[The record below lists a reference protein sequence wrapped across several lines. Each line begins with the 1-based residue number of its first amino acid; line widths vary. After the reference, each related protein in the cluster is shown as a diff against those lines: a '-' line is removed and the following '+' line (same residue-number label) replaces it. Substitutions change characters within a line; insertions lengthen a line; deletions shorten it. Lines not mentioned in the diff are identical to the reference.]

1 MSAKDSTFK
10 DFPELTQRSDFTLKK
25 LKKLRERFKSI
36 IESSD
41 YSEHITIVTTG
52 SYGRGEASEESDL
65 DLFIL
70 LDADE
75 PVEEAIPEVLEAI
88 KRLLDQE
95 VPKSTGETSTFG
107 PDAVIKFGEMLQNIG
122 GDKDN
127 NESLTRRVLFLLE
140 GTWLYGQDR
149 FEKYRRRLLEKY
161 IKEDS
166 PDHQLSKFFLNEI
179 IRYYRTIATD
189 FEHKVSEGNK
199 EWGLRSIKL
208 RFSRK
213 LLYFGGLITV
223 AKVSELTQ
231 AEKVDQSIVLLDK
244 PVLERTA
251 VLSDGDIQSMREIFR
266 IYEQFLTAI
275 SDPEK
280 RQKLEQTKKETRHDC
295 AQYMELRELSSE
307 FSNKL
312 AHWIE
317 GRFDTGHPI
326 HHSLIF

>member
-1 MSAKDSTFK
+1 MSTKDSTFQ
-10 DFPELTQRSDFTLKK
+10 DFPELAKRSDFTQKK
-25 LKKLRERFKSI
+25 LKTLRDRFKSI

-41 YSEHITIVTTG
+41 YSEQITIVTTG

-75 PVEEAIPEVLEAI
+75 PVKEAIPDVLDAI
-88 KRLLDQE
+88 KQLIDEE
-95 VPKSTGETSTFG
+95 VPKSTGETTTFG
-107 PDAVIKFGEMLQNIG
+107 PRTVIKFSEMLQNIG
-122 GDKDN
+122 GSEDD
-127 NESLTRRVLFLLE
+127 NESLTRRMLYLLE
-140 GTWLYGQDR
+140 GTWLYGQKR
-149 FEKYRRRLLEKY
+149 FERYRHRLLEKY

-189 FEHKVSEGNK
+189 FEHKVSERNK
-199 EWGLRSIKL
+199 EWGLRSTKL

-223 AKVSELTQ
+223 AEVSELTQ
-231 AEKVDQSIVLLDK
+231 AEKVERSISLLEK
-244 PVLERTA
+244 PVLERVA
-251 VLSDGDIQSMREIFR
+251 ALSDSESQSTREIFR

-275 SDPEK
+275 SDPEI
-280 RQKLEQTKKETRHDC
+280 RQTLEQTDKESRHDC
-295 AQYMELRELSSE
+295 KQYMQLRELSSE
-307 FSNKL
+307 FSNRL
-312 AHWIE
+312 ATWIE
-317 GRFDTGHPI
+317 EQFNKEHPI